1 MLLIEGGFIRP
12 VLWAVTFLIAIGLP
26 HAMLSQETA
35 SHGLR
40 PALFS
45 SGPASSNA
53 SSTNSLTIFGTV
65 TLANNSFYADAFDR
79 HLYLFGVRYSRVL
92 ARTNTFAFSYT
103 PEIIP
108 VALLTQPAIGRFAL
122 PRSIPPFTRTEVT
135 YGAGA
140 NPVDFE
146 FLFLPNRKFQPFIS
160 PSVGFLYFGKNVP
173 SFFAAQFNF
182 AADGRAGIRIPLNSG
197 RAISAAYVFHHFS
210 NGFQARDNP
219 GVDSQMIYMGYSFG
233 FGRNGR

>member
-1 MLLIEGGFIRP
+1 MLLSEGGFIRP
-12 VLWAVTFLIAIGLP
+12 ILWAVTFLIAIVLP
-26 HAMLSQETA
+26 HAMLAQDTA

-40 PALFS
+40 PALSS
-45 SGPASSNA
+45 SGPKSSNA
-53 SSTNSLTIFGTV
+53 PSTNSLTIFGTV
-65 TLANNSFYADAFDR
+65 TLANSSFYADAFDR

-122 PRSIPPFTRTEVT
+122 PRSIPPFTHTNVA
-135 YGAGA
+135 YGVGA
-140 NPVDFE
+140 NPAGFE
-146 FLFLPNRKFQPFIS
+146 FLFLPQQKIQPFVS
-160 PSVGFLYFGKNVP
+160 TNAGFLYFSKNVP

-182 AADGRAGIRIPLNSG
+182 AADGRAGVKIPLTSG
-197 RAISAAYVFHHFS
+197 RAVSAAYVFHHFS
-210 NGFQARDNP
+210 NGFQGRDNP

-233 FGRNGR
+233 FGRKSR